1 MSLLSPK
8 AVFTGK
14 FPNGRFPPFEV
25 RECDTLLFLVL
36 AYLMRQLKLVL
47 WLGSHKLLLTLK
59 LTTILGL
66 LVLSLLSVYMITILT
81 YLVLTS
87 KLT

>member
-1 MSLLSPK
+1 
-8 AVFTGK
+8 
-14 FPNGRFPPFEV
+14 
-25 RECDTLLFLVL
+25 
-36 AYLMRQLKLVL
+36 MRQLKLVL